1 MAGSRRLKKQ
11 YEVPRKKWDK
21 ARIAEEKEL
30 KATYGLKNKRELRK
44 LETTLRRKRENAR
57 KMLALG
63 TEERGGRDKQLM
75 QNLDRTGLLKS
86 NATLDDVLS
95 LTVKE
100 LLERRLQTIVWRK
113 NLANTPIQA
122 RQFITHGHIAVNG
135 RKMNCPGYLVTR
147 DDEGRVAYFGKPMVI
162 KVEKKA
168 EKKAVPVGGADA
180 AMPAEGAVGKP
191 AEAPV
196 AEAPKPKEAKA
207 EVKAEE
213 PKDEKPKE
221 KVEEPKAG
229 EAEKKDDT
237 KAVAEE
243 TPKDGG
249 GK

>member
-21 ARIAEEKEL
+21 VRIAEEKEL

-44 LETTLRRKRENAR
+44 LETTLRKKRENAR
-57 KMLALG
+57 KMLALS

-113 NLANTPIQA
+113 NLANTTIQA

-135 RKMNCPGYLVTR
+135 KKMNCPGYLVTR
-147 DDEGRVAYFGKPMVI
+147 DDEGKIAYFGKPMVL
-162 KVEKKA
+162 KVEKKV
-168 EKKAVPVGGADA
+168 EKKGAPVGGADA
-180 AMPAEGAVGKP
+180 AAP
-191 AEAPV
+191 AEAP
-196 AEAPKPKEAKA
+196 AA
-207 EVKAEE
+207 EVKVDG
-213 PKDEKPKE
+213 PKI
-221 KVEEPKAG
+221 
-229 EAEKKDDT
+229 
-237 KAVAEE
+237 
-243 TPKDGG
+243 
-249 GK
+249 